1 MWVFDPV
8 WNHMIKAFMKGDSM
22 PEFSINDVRKLELI
36 NGIKAH
42 LWVISEKQIGKF
54 IEANKLKAVD
64 RRIMGVSK
72 DMPAER
78 MIDIDYLIGIRGGR
92 RVAHLHYKGDLYLLS
107 SAQWREFS
115 GKVVKDMSKRLAEAK
130 QVNLTELLEVTEAVG
145 AVVR

>member
-1 MWVFDPV
+1 
-8 WNHMIKAFMKGDSM
+8 M

-92 RVAHLHYKGDLYLLS
+92 RVAHQHYKGDLYLLS